1 MSDEVSSS
9 NTFDLS
15 SDERVTISIDEIKL
29 MISVIDVVSK
39 RGGFSPRDFSAVG
52 KLYETMVKHV
62 EK

>member
-1 MSDEVSSS
+1 MLGESSSVAPDVSSNETVS
-9 NTFDLS
+9 
-15 SDERVTISIDEIKL
+15 ISLDEIKL

-52 KLYETMVKHV
+52 KLYEMMVKHV

>member
-1 MSDEVSSS
+1 MLGESSS
-9 NTFDLS
+9 TV
-15 SDERVTISIDEIKL
+15 SDVSPDETVSITLDEIKL

-52 KLYETMVKHV
+52 KLYEMMIKHI